1 MVALPWAYRSAFL
14 VANGK
19 FCLMKKA
26 ISQKALEVSQGSPG
40 RPCLKPRWESEPESC
55 LRTYDSNLSVA
66 PTKCLGAHGSSRGH
80 KWILDPSSSFA
91 SLIPDLK
98 SWTEAPDWPR
108 LDYILESKLPETVK
122 LGSGS
127 FTEVYKIENSRKHRK
142 GLLQIL
148 YAFPLH
154 LLYLGLF
161 LSCVPTDVFI
171 I

>member
-1 MVALPWAYRSAFL
+1 MGNSAWLKKQFL
-14 VANGK
+14 KRLLG
-19 FCLMKKA
+19 
-26 ISQKALEVSQGSPG
+26 VSQASPG
-40 RPCLKPRWESEPESC
+40 RPCLKPRWESEPKSC

-66 PTKCLGAHGSSRGH
+66 PTKCLGAPESSRGN

-108 LDYILESKLPETVK
+108 LDYTLELKLPETVK

-127 FTEVYKIENSRKHRK
+127 FTEVYKIENSCKHRE

-154 LLYLGLF
+154 LLYLGLS
-161 LSCVPTDVFI
+161 LSSVPTDVFI